1 MKNLFKKHWMVLLV
15 PFGVILDQITKHIA
29 RTTFSSNKVNWII
42 EDLFGWTLSF
52 NTGGPWSVFSGATI
66 ILTIFSVVI
75 SVALVF
81 FYIKKKEE
89 LKPFYRLILC
99 LLLAGAIGNLIDR
112 ALFAKVTDFIYFNFF
127 IIFNS
132 TFPIFNVADIFVVAG
147 MIGLIIV
154 MLFDKDFDKIFSLK
168 DKGEHHD

>member
-1 MKNLFKKHWMVLLV
+1 MKRLFKKHWMVLFV

-29 RTTFSSNKVNWII
+29 RTTFSSGKVEWII
-42 EDLFGWTLSF
+42 KDLFGWTLSY
-52 NTGGPWSVFSGATI
+52 NTGGPWSVFSGATL

-75 SVALVF
+75 SIGLIF
-81 FYIKKKEE
+81 FYIKKKDV
-89 LKPFYRLILC
+89 LKPLHRVIIC
-99 LLLAGAIGNLIDR
+99 LLVAGAIGNLIDR

-132 TFPIFNVADIFVVAG
+132 SFPIFNVADIFVVAG

-154 MLFDKDFDKIFSLK
+154 MLFDKEFDKIFSFK
-168 DKGEHHD
+168 EKGAQND